1 MLETVHLLITSAA
14 VVADTQ
20 APSLLRSLLD
30 AYADRPNPRTVAVVG
45 NQPLARDPD
54 RAAAVDA
61 CDLVIRVNGF
71 VMDEPGDEPVTGSK
85 VHAVVFNRALRATP
99 WVFRDYST
107 RLYLMVEPGR
117 LHWEPDVIPAWW
129 PEDLGLVPVSN
140 REITIPLSNALGLDG
155 AQAHWATTGTM
166 AAWIARTMYPDAHL
180 LLTGYSFID
189 NPNQTSW
196 EHASG
201 DSCIVGPEHQ
211 IAAEGRLLAS
221 WVDSGSTTLMR

>member
-1 MLETVHLLITSAA
+1 
-14 VVADTQ
+14 VVAVTQ

-30 AYADRPNPRTVAVVG
+30 AYADRPGPRSVAVVG
-45 NQPLARDPD
+45 NQPLSPDPE

-61 CDLVIRVNGF
+61 CELVIRVNGF
-71 VMDEPGDEPVTGSK
+71 VLDEPDAEPSTGTK

-99 WVFRDYST
+99 WVFQNYSQ

-140 REITIPLSNALGLDG
+140 REITLPLSDALGL
-155 AQAHWATTGTM
+155 ASREESAWATTGTM
-166 AAWIARTMYPDAHL
+166 AAWIARSTYPDADL
-180 LLTGYSFID
+180 LLTGFSFID
-189 NPNQTSW
+189 NPDQTSW
-196 EHASG
+196 MHASG
-201 DSCIVGPEHQ
+201 DSCIVGPEHR

-221 WVDSGSTTLMR
+221 WTESSSTTLLR